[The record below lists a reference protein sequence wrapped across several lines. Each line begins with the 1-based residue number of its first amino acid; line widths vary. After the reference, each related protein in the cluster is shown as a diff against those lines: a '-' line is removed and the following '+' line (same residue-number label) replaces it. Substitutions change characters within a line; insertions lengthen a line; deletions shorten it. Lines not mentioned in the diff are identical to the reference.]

1 MRRVSLTLIAFVL
14 VLVMLV
20 GARYQWAKS
29 HRLDRRAITTARQD
43 SLGRDSVTS
52 RVTEPA
58 DTMCLASRIGFP
70 CDTGA
75 SPR

>member
-1 MRRVSLTLIAFVL
+1 MRRVSLTLLAFVL

-20 GARYQWAKS
+20 GARYQWARS
-29 HRLDRRAITTARQD
+29 HRLHRRAITTARQD
-43 SLGRDSVTS
+43 SLRRDSATS
-52 RVTEPA
+52 GVNEPA

-70 CDTGA
+70 CDAGA